1 VFGRSVASV
10 SRDPL
15 YAEALSLLRQSD
27 YSAALDRFERL
38 AEAYPGSARARR
50 GSAFC
55 RLGLR
60 DYAGAKEDIEGW
72 IANLEARSERDAD
85 AYFYLGE
92 CLRGLGDADGSLV
105 AMRKAV
111 LVNPLRTRALKALG
125 RV

>member
-1 VFGRSVASV
+1 M

-15 YAEALSLLRQSD
+15 YAEASSLLRQNH
-27 YSAALDRFERL
+27 YNGALDRFERL
-38 AEAYPGSARARR
+38 TEAYPRSARARR

-60 DYAGAKEDIEGW
+60 DYAGAKQDIEHW

-92 CLRGLGDADGSLV
+92 CLRVLGDEEGSAD
-105 AMRKAV
+105 AMRNAIH
-111 LVNPLRTRALKALG
+111 VNPLHTRALKALG
-125 RV
+125 RF